1 MPHYDVLIIGSGV
14 GYKLATKMS
23 KLGLR
28 TALVDR
34 DPPGGTCPNRGCIPS
49 KIWITVADKV
59 REAEQLTHLGVEMTV
74 DSVDFCT
81 IRDRTLAWI
90 NAGRDHKR
98 DLLKNDANIDFYEGD
113 VGQFVG
119 PKTLKVGDT
128 EITADKV
135 VIASGAR
142 PAIPP
147 IDGLEEAGYLTNRN
161 VFDIERLP
169 GSIVIIGG
177 GYIAV
182 EFAHFFSALGVQ
194 VTLLG
199 RNPRLVPKADEDV
212 SRAILAGLSRYVDVR
227 TDHEVLSV
235 ATEGRLKV
243 VTARDRSTDEEVCI
257 SVQEIMVAAGRRSNA
272 DLLKP
277 EVTGVEVDGRGWIV
291 TDHHLATTMDGIW
304 AMGDAVNRGQFRHT
318 ADMHQRIVY
327 INAFTDDH
335 RHLDE
340 HAIPSAIFTWPQ
352 VGSVGMTEG
361 EAKEAGVHY
370 HHAKMMYRDV
380 SKGYALGEE
389 DGFIKVL
396 VEDGTDRI
404 LGAHMVGPEA
414 ATLIQ
419 QIVTVMNAGEGT
431 YEPFK
436 WTQVIHPTLSEVVN
450 WVFLKLHHPEDD
462 PFNEMGEH
470 VGANR

>member
-14 GYKLATKMS
+14 GYKLATKTA
-23 KLGLR
+23 KKGLR

-59 REAEQLTHLGVEMTV
+59 REAEALTPLGVEMYAE
-74 DSVDFCT
+74 SVDFCT
-81 IRDRTLAWI
+81 IRERTLDWI
-90 NAGRDHKR
+90 KEGQAYKRSMLAGNPH
-98 DLLKNDANIDFYEGD
+98 IDFYEGE
-113 VGQFVG
+113 VAHFTGTR
-119 PKTLKVGDT
+119 TLQVGDV
-128 EITADKV
+128 ELTADKV
-135 VIASGAR
+135 VIASGSR
-142 PAIPP
+142 PSIPP
-147 IDGLEEAGYLTNRN
+147 VEGLEEAGYLTNRN
-161 VFDIERLP
+161 VFEIERLP

-177 GYIAV
+177 GFIAA
-182 EFAHFFSALGVQ
+182 EFAHFFSALGSQ

-212 SRAILAGLSRYVDVR
+212 SEAILKGLSRYVDIR

-235 ATEGRLKV
+235 ATEGGLKI
-243 VTARDRSTDEEVCI
+243 VTARDRVSGNEVKFPA
-257 SVQEIMVAAGRRSNA
+257 QEIMVAAGRRSNA
-272 DLLKP
+272 DLLRP
-277 EVTGVEVDGRGWIV
+277 EATGVELDDRGWVV
-291 TDHHLATTMDGIW
+291 TDHHLATNVEGIW
-304 AMGDAVNRGQFRHT
+304 AMGDAVNRGQYRHT

-340 HAIPSAIFTWPQ
+340 HAIPNAVFTWPQ
-352 VGSVGMTEG
+352 VGAVGMTEW
-361 EAKEAGVHY
+361 EAKEAGIHY
-370 HHAKMMYRDV
+370 HHARMMYSDV
-380 SKGYALGEE
+380 SKGYALGDE

-396 VEDGTDRI
+396 VEEGTERI
-404 LGAHMVGPEA
+404 LGAHMVGPES

-419 QIVTVMNAGEGT
+419 QIVTIMNAGEGT
-431 YEPFK
+431 FEPFK

-450 WVFLKLHHPEDD
+450 WVFLNLDHPEDD

-470 VGANR
+470 VVASR

>member
-14 GYKLATKMS
+14 GYKLATKTA

-59 REAEQLTHLGVEMTV
+59 REAEQLSTLGVEMTV

-81 IRDRTLAWI
+81 IRDRTWKWI
-90 NAGRDHKR
+90 NSGRDHKR
-98 DLLKNDANIDFYEGD
+98 DLLENDPNIDFFEGD
-113 VGQFVG
+113 VGRFVG
-119 PKTLKVGDT
+119 PKTFHVCDT
-128 EITADKV
+128 EITADTV

-147 IDGLEEAGYLTNRN
+147 IDGLEEAGYITNRD
-161 VFDIERLP
+161 VFEIESLP
-169 GSIVIIGG
+169 GSLIIIGG

-182 EFAHFFSALGVQ
+182 EFAHFFSAMGTQ

-199 RNPRLVPKADEDV
+199 RNPRLVPRADEDV
-212 SRAILAGLSRYVDVR
+212 SSAILAGLSRHVDVR

-235 ATEGRLKV
+235 TTEGGLKI
-243 VTARDRSTDEEVCI
+243 VTTRDRSTGKEVRLPAK
-257 SVQEIMVAAGRRSNA
+257 EIMVATGRRSNA
-272 DLLKP
+272 DMLEL
-277 EVTGVEVDGRGWIV
+277 EATGVEVDGGGWIV
-291 TDHHLATTMDGIW
+291 TDHHLATNVPGIW

-318 ADMHQRIVY
+318 ADMHQRIVF
-327 INAFTDDH
+327 INAFSDDH

-340 HAIPSAIFTWPQ
+340 HAIPNAIFTWPQ
-352 VGSVGMTEG
+352 VGSVGLTER

-389 DGFIKVL
+389 DGFVKVL
-396 VEDGTDRI
+396 VEDGTDLI
-404 LGAHMVGPEA
+404 LGAHIVGPEA

-419 QIVTVMNAGEGT
+419 QIVNVMNAGEGT

-450 WVFLKLHHPEDD
+450 WVFLSLHHPEDD

-470 VGANR
+470 VVVNR

>member
-14 GYKLATKMS
+14 GYKLATKTAR
-23 KLGLR
+23 LGLK
-28 TALVDR
+28 TALVDH

-49 KIWITVADKV
+49 KIWITVGDKV
-59 REAEQLTHLGVEMTV
+59 REAEELAHLGVEMTV
-74 DSVDFCT
+74 DSIDFCT
-81 IRDRTLAWI
+81 IRDRTWKWI
-90 NAGRDHKR
+90 NTGRDHKR
-98 DLLKNDANIDFYEGD
+98 KLLEADHNIDFHEGD

-119 PKTLKVGDT
+119 PKTLQVGDT

-147 IDGLEEAGYLTNRN
+147 VEGLEEAGYITNRD
-161 VFDIERLP
+161 VFEIESLP
-169 GSIVIIGG
+169 GALTIIGG
-177 GYIAV
+177 GHIAV
-182 EFAHFFSALGVQ
+182 EFAHFFSALGTQ

-199 RNPRLVPKADEDV
+199 RNHRLVPKADEDV
-212 SRAILAGLSRYVDVR
+212 SEAILEGLSKYVDVR

-235 ATEGRLKV
+235 TTEGGLKI
-243 VTARDRSTDEEVCI
+243 VTARDRATGEEVRI
-257 SVQEIMVAAGRRSNA
+257 PGKEILVATGRRSNA

-277 EVTGVEVDGRGWIV
+277 EVTGVEVDKRGWVV
-291 TDHHLATTMDGIW
+291 TDHHLATNVPGIW
-304 AMGDAVNRGQFRHT
+304 AMGDAVNRGQFRHN
-318 ADMHQRIVY
+318 ADMHQRIVH
-327 INAFTDDH
+327 INAFTDEH

-340 HAIPSAIFTWPQ
+340 HAIPSAIFMWPQ
-352 VGSVGMTEG
+352 VGSVGMTER
-361 EAKEAGVHY
+361 EVKEAGVHY

-436 WTQVIHPTLSEVVN
+436 WTQVIHPTLSEVVA
-450 WVFLKLHHPEDD
+450 WAFLKLHHPEDD
-462 PFNEMGEH
+462 PMSDMGEH
-470 VGANR
+470 MGANR

>member
-1 MPHYDVLIIGSGV
+1 MSHYDVMIIGSGV
-14 GYKLATKMS
+14 GYKLATKTA
-23 KLGLR
+23 KLGLK

-59 REAEQLTHLGVEMTV
+59 REAETLTDLGVEMTM

-81 IRDRTLAWI
+81 IRDRALAWI
-90 NAGRDHKR
+90 DGGQSHKR
-98 DLLKNDANIDFYEGD
+98 DLLEHTANIDFFEG
-113 VGQFVG
+113 QMAEFVG
-119 PKTLKVGDT
+119 MKTLKVGET
-128 EITADKV
+128 EITADQV
-135 VIASGAR
+135 AIASGAR

-147 IDGLEEAGYLTNRN
+147 VEGLEEAGYLTNRE
-161 VFDIERLP
+161 VFTIEDLP
-169 GSIVIIGG
+169 GSLIIIGG

-182 EFAHFFSALGVQ
+182 EFAHFFSSLGTQ

-199 RNPRLVPKADEDV
+199 RNPRLVPRADDDV
-212 SRAILAGLSRYVDVR
+212 STAILEGLSRYVDIR

-235 ATEGRLKV
+235 TTSGGLKV
-243 VTARDRSTDEEVCI
+243 VTVRDGTTGEEARLPAG
-257 SVQEIMVAAGRRSNA
+257 EIMVATGRRSNA
-272 DLLKP
+272 DMLKP
-277 EVTGVEVDGRGWIV
+277 EVTGVQVDDHGWIV
-291 TDHHLATTMDGIW
+291 TDDHLATNVPGIW

-327 INAFTDDH
+327 INAFTDEH

-340 HAIPSAIFTWPQ
+340 HSIPSAIFTWPQ
-352 VGSVGMTEG
+352 VGSVGMTEHQVK
-361 EAKEAGVHY
+361 AAGIHY
-370 HHAKMMYRDV
+370 HHARMMYRDV
-380 SKGYALGEE
+380 SKGYALGDE

-396 VEDGTDRI
+396 VEKDTQRI
-404 LGAHMVGPEA
+404 LGAHMVGPES

-419 QIVTVMNAGEGT
+419 QIVTMMNAGEGT
-431 YEPFK
+431 FEPFK

-450 WVFLKLHHPEDD
+450 WVFLSLHHPEDD

>member
-1 MPHYDVLIIGSGV
+1 MTHYDVLIIGSGV
-14 GYKLATKMS
+14 GYKLATKTA
-23 KLGLR
+23 KLGLK

-59 REAEQLTHLGVEMTV
+59 REAEQLTSLGVEMTL
-74 DSVDFCT
+74 DSVDFRT
-81 IRDRTLAWI
+81 IRDRTWAWI
-90 NAGRDHKR
+90 EGSRQNKR
-98 DLLKNDANIDFYEGD
+98 NHMAINDNIDFFEGE
-113 VGQFVG
+113 VAEFVG
-119 PKTLKVGDT
+119 MRTLKVGDA
-128 EITADKV
+128 ELTADKV
-135 VIASGAR
+135 VIASGSR

-161 VFDIERLP
+161 VFEIERLP

-177 GYIAV
+177 GFIAA
-182 EFAHFFSALGVQ
+182 EFAHFFSTLGSQ

-212 SRAILAGLSRYVDVR
+212 SVAIRSGLSRFVDVR
-227 TDHEVLSV
+227 TDHEVMSV
-235 ATEGRLKV
+235 TNEGGMKV
-243 VTARDRSTDEEVCI
+243 VTALDRATGQEVRFPA
-257 SVQEIMVAAGRRSNA
+257 VEVMVATGRRSNA

-277 EVTGVEVDGRGWIV
+277 EATGVELDEGGWIV
-291 TDHHLATTMDGIW
+291 TDHHLATNVDGIW
-304 AMGDAVNRGQFRHT
+304 AMGDAVNRGQYRHT
-318 ADMHQRIVY
+318 ADMHQRIVF
-327 INAFTDDH
+327 INAFTDEH

-340 HAIPSAIFTWPQ
+340 HAIPNAIFTWPQ
-352 VGSVGMTEG
+352 VGAAGMTEAQVKLSG
-361 EAKEAGVHY
+361 LHY
-370 HHAKMMYRDV
+370 HRGRMAYRDV

-404 LGAHMVGPEA
+404 LGAHMVGHEA

-450 WVFLKLHHPEDD
+450 WAFLSLRHPEDD
-462 PFNEMGEH
+462 PMSDMGEH
-470 VGANR
+470 VGPSR

>member
-14 GYKLATKMS
+14 GYKLATKTA

-59 REAEQLTHLGVEMTV
+59 REAEQLTALGVEMTM

-81 IRDRTLAWI
+81 IRDRTWAWI
-90 NAGRDHKR
+90 NGGRANKR
-98 DLLKNDANIDFYEGD
+98 ALLETNPNIDFFEGD

-119 PKTLKVGDT
+119 PKTFHVCDT

-147 IDGLEEAGYLTNRN
+147 VEGLEEACYITNRD
-161 VFDIERLP
+161 VFEIEALP
-169 GSIVIIGG
+169 GSLIIIGG

-182 EFAHFFSALGVQ
+182 EFAHFFSALGTQ

-199 RNPRLVPKADEDV
+199 RSPRLVPRADEDV
-212 SRAILAGLSRYVDVR
+212 SAAILEGLSRHVDVR

-235 ATEGRLKV
+235 TTEGGLKV
-243 VTARDRSTDEEVCI
+243 VTVRDRSSGQEVRI
-257 SVQEIMVAAGRRSNA
+257 PATEVMVATGRRSNA
-272 DLLKP
+272 DLLRP
-277 EVTGVEVDGRGWIV
+277 EVTGVEVDKNGWIV
-291 TDHHLATTMDGIW
+291 TDQHLATNVPGIW

-352 VGSVGMTEG
+352 VGSVGLTER
-361 EAKEAGVHY
+361 EAKEAGLHY

-380 SKGYALGEE
+380 SKGYVLGEE

-404 LGAHMVGPEA
+404 LGAHMVGPES

-419 QIVTVMNAGEGT
+419 QIVTMMNAGEGT
-431 YEPFK
+431 FEPFK

>member
-14 GYKLATKMS
+14 GYKLATKTA
-23 KLGLR
+23 KQGLR

-49 KIWITVADKV
+49 KIWITVADKI
-59 REAEQLTHLGVEMTV
+59 READQLARIGAEMTL

-81 IRDRTLAWI
+81 IRDRTQDWI
-90 NAGRDHKR
+90 RAGQDHKR
-98 DLLKNDANIDFYEGD
+98 DYLANDANIDFYEGD
-113 VGQFVG
+113 VAEFVG
-119 PKTLKVGDT
+119 NKTLRVGDT
-128 EITADKV
+128 EITADRV
-135 VIASGAR
+135 VIASGSR
-142 PAIPP
+142 PVIPP
-147 IDGLEEAGYLTNRN
+147 VEGLEEAGYLTNRN

-182 EFAHFFSALGVQ
+182 EFAHFFSALGTK
-194 VTLLG
+194 VTLIG

-212 SRAILAGLSRYVDVR
+212 SGAILDGLSRYVDVR

-235 ATEGRLKV
+235 AMEDNLKV
-243 VTARDRSTDEEVCI
+243 VTARDRATGDEVHFAAA
-257 SVQEIMVAAGRRSNA
+257 EIMVATGRRSNA
-272 DLLKP
+272 DMLKP
-277 EVTGVEVDGRGWIV
+277 EATGVEVDERGWIV
-291 TDHHLATTMDGIW
+291 ADHHLATNVDGIW

-335 RHLDE
+335 HHLDE
-340 HAIPSAIFTWPQ
+340 HAIPNAIFTWPQ
-352 VGSVGMTEG
+352 VGSVGMTER

-370 HHAKMMYRDV
+370 HHAKMMYKDV

-389 DGFIKVL
+389 EGFIKVL
-396 VEDGTDRI
+396 VEADTERI
-404 LGAHMVGPEA
+404 LGAHMVGPES

-419 QIVTVMNAGEGT
+419 QVVNVMNAGDGT

-436 WTQVIHPTLSEVVN
+436 WSQVIHPTLSGVVN
-450 WVFLKLHHPEDD
+450 WVFLSLHHPEDD
-462 PFNEMGEH
+462 PMSDMGEH
-470 VGANR
+470 IGANR

>member
-1 MPHYDVLIIGSGV
+1 LPHYHVLIIGSGV
-14 GYKLATKMS
+14 GYKLATKTA
-23 KLGLR
+23 KLGLK

-49 KIWITVADKV
+49 KIWITVADKI
-59 REAEQLTHLGVEMTV
+59 REAEQLTHIGAEMTL

-81 IRDRTLAWI
+81 IRDRTWDWI
-90 NAGRDHKR
+90 NSGRDHKR
-98 DLLKNDANIDFYEGD
+98 LLLNAHPDIDFYEGE
-113 VGQFVG
+113 VGEFVG
-119 PKTLKVGDT
+119 DRTLRVGDA

-135 VIASGAR
+135 VIASGSR
-142 PAIPP
+142 PAIPL
-147 IDGLEEAGYLTNRN
+147 IAGLEEAGYLTNRN

-169 GSIVIIGG
+169 GTLIIIGG

-182 EFAHFFSALGVQ
+182 EFAHFFSALGTQ

-199 RNPRLVPKADEDV
+199 RNPRLVPKTDEDI
-212 SRAILAGLSRYVDVR
+212 SQAIRDGLSRYVDIR

-235 ATEGRLKV
+235 TVEENLKV
-243 VTARDRSTDEEVCI
+243 VTARDRTTGEEVKFAAK
-257 SVQEIMVAAGRRSNA
+257 EIMVASGRRSNA

-277 EVTGVEVDGRGWIV
+277 EATGVKVDERGWIV
-291 TDHHLATTMDGIW
+291 SDQHLATNVPGIW

-318 ADMHQRIVY
+318 ADMHQRIVF

-340 HAIPSAIFTWPQ
+340 HAIPNAIFTFPQ
-352 VGSVGMTEG
+352 VGSVGLTERD
-361 EAKEAGVHY
+361 AMEAGLHY
-370 HHAKMMYRDV
+370 HHARMMYREV

-396 VEDGTDRI
+396 VQKDTQRI

-419 QIVTVMNAGEGT
+419 QIVTMMNAGEGT
-431 YEPFK
+431 FEPFK

-462 PFNEMGEH
+462 PMSEMGEH

>member
-14 GYKLATKMS
+14 GFKLATKTAR
-23 KLGLR
+23 LGLR

-59 REAEQLTHLGVEMTV
+59 REAEQLMALGVEMTME
-74 DSVDFCT
+74 SVDFCT
-81 IRDRTLAWI
+81 IRDRTWAWI
-90 NAGRDHKR
+90 NGGRASKR
-98 DLLKNDANIDFYEGD
+98 ALLETDPNIDFYEGD

-119 PKTLKVGDT
+119 PKTLHVSDT

-147 IDGLEEAGYLTNRN
+147 VEGLEEAGYITNRD
-161 VFDIERLP
+161 VFEIEALP
-169 GSIVIIGG
+169 GSLIIIGG

-182 EFAHFFSALGVQ
+182 EFAHFFSALGTQ

-199 RNPRLVPKADEDV
+199 RNARLVPRADEDV
-212 SRAILAGLSRYVDVR
+212 SAAILEGLSRHVDIR

-235 ATEGRLKV
+235 ATEGGLKV
-243 VTARDRSTDEEVCI
+243 VTVRDKASGQEVRI
-257 SVQEIMVAAGRRSNA
+257 PATEIMVATGRRSNV
-272 DLLKP
+272 DLLRP
-277 EVTGVEVDGRGWIV
+277 EVTGVEVDKNGWIV
-291 TDHHLATTMDGIW
+291 TDQHLATNVDGIW

-340 HAIPSAIFTWPQ
+340 HAIPSAVFTWPQ
-352 VGSVGMTEG
+352 VGSVGLTEE
-361 EAKEAGVHY
+361 EAKEAGLHY

-380 SKGYALGEE
+380 SKGYALGDEN
-389 DGFIKVL
+389 GFIKVL

-404 LGAHMVGPEA
+404 LGAHMVGPES

-419 QIVTVMNAGEGT
+419 QIVTMMNAGEGT
-431 YEPFK
+431 FEPFK